1 MRNAYSNNKPR
12 DQYPLDEDTVIHM
25 RTMDTYRALTLTR
38 VISLAYQNDKI
49 ILYLYPIPLAIQIS
63 YAIHPL
69 GTCMRSLRNNETD
82 RYFRNRESEILS
94 GNGKVLPITAIKE
107 NLRKDSFGDRFFF

>member
-1 MRNAYSNNKPR
+1 
-12 DQYPLDEDTVIHM
+12 
-25 RTMDTYRALTLTR
+25 
-38 VISLAYQNDKI
+38 
-49 ILYLYPIPLAIQIS
+49 
-63 YAIHPL
+63 
-69 GTCMRSLRNNETD
+69 MRSLRNNETD